1 MTAFETAASG
11 LLWDATAV
19 SNAFFCEYMPAAPE
33 GYVKVYLYGLMY
45 AHSGLKEQ
53 EGLLA
58 DMAQALHMSV
68 GDVERAM
75 RYWERCRL
83 VERTCKEPAAYRFLS
98 VQQMLVLRRQSP
110 RDEAYESFAQAVYAA
125 FGDRRKLHGGETVLA
140 YEWVEE
146 LHLPAEVVLMLIQ
159 HMIATRGVQ
168 FGFQSAQKIATEMA
182 DQDVR
187 TVETA
192 EAYFAQSEAARKG
205 ARSVLRRLGSKGR
218 EPSDDEVELYVKWTG
233 QWGFEPKAVLE
244 ACRETTRGSPTFAYL
259 DKILEGVH
267 TRSGGKATTQAAL
280 SQTLNDEKSEI
291 ESIRQLLRTLG
302 QSRQVVNETLRNTCR
317 PLFRH
322 GHELALLAA
331 ERVSHSAGEH
341 TLDKVE
347 SLLTSWEGKGI
358 TDVAAARTYVTEVDG
373 LNRRIRGWMESMD
386 KKGGCTDANRTLLR
400 KWQNDWHMPD
410 SLMDLAAEYAAGA
423 ERPMPYMD
431 RLLSSWRQAGI
442 VDISAA
448 RQAHEA
454 FVQKQKPGEVKK
466 VADQQYEQ
474 RQYRP
479 GEFGVLTPE
488 QIEELTKE

>member
-1 MTAFETAASG
+1 MPAFETAASG

-53 EGLLA
+53 DGLLA
-58 DMAQALHMSV
+58 DMAQALHMSL

-110 RDEAYESFAQAVYAA
+110 QDEAYESFAQAVYAA
-125 FGDRRKLHGGETVLA
+125 FGDRRRLHGGETVLA

-205 ARSVLRRLGSKGR
+205 ARTVLRRLGSRGR
-218 EPSDDEVELYVKWTG
+218 DPSDDEVDLYVKWTG

-244 ACRETTRGSPTFAYL
+244 ACRETTKGSPTFAYL

-267 TRSGGKATTQAAL
+267 TRSGGKATTQTAL
-280 SQTLNDEKSEI
+280 SQTLNDEKSEV

-302 QSRQVVNETLRNTCR
+302 QSRPVVDETLRNTCR

-331 ERVSHSAGEH
+331 EQVSHSGVPH
-341 TLDKVE
+341 TLDQVE
-347 SLLTSWEGKGI
+347 RALGRLEEKGLTDSRL
-358 TDVAAARTYVTEVDG
+358 ARTYLAETDR
-373 LNRRIRGWMESMD
+373 LNRRIRNWMESMD
-386 KKGGCTDANRTLLR
+386 QKGGCTEANRTLLR
-400 KWQNDWHMPD
+400 KWQNDWRMSD
-410 SLMDLAAEYAAGA
+410 ELMDLAAEYAAGA

-431 RLLSSWRQAGI
+431 RLLGSWREAGI
-442 VDISAA
+442 RDTAAA
-448 RQAHEA
+448 RQAHAA
-454 FVQKQKPGEVKK
+454 FVQKQKPGETGK
-466 VADQQYEQ
+466 VADQQYKQ
-474 RQYRP
+474 RSYDP
-479 GEFGVLTPE
+479 KEFEGLSAA
-488 QIEELTKE
+488 QIEELTRQ